1 MMKLD
6 VTCKNKQ
13 VNKFKMDLLK
23 RADTS
28 QNGITLIALIITI
41 IILIILAGIT
51 INLTVGDNGIFS
63 KAKEARKQHE
73 IADAREK
80 IEIAMLDIQTE
91 KISKNEDYTVDV
103 LVKELPNKVNGITIE
118 KEGDVAKGTYKRV

>member
-63 KAKEARKQHE
+63 KAKYAKKMTEDTQWVENAQIIALEAK
-73 IADAREK
+73 
-80 IEIAMLDIQTE
+80 MN
-91 KISKNEDYTVDV
+91 KNEIQKLTDEEI
-103 LVKELPNKVNGITIE
+103 KSANRRRNKNRNFKTRKNVRLFNKKI
-118 KEGDVAKGTYKRV
+118 

>member
-13 VNKFKMDLLK
+13 VNKFKMNVLK

-63 KAKEARKQHE
+63 KAKYAKKMTEDTQWVENAQIIALEAK
-73 IADAREK
+73 
-80 IEIAMLDIQTE
+80 MN
-91 KISKNEDYTVDV
+91 KNEIQKLTDEEI
-103 LVKELPNKVNGITIE
+103 KSANRRRNKNRNFKTRKNVRLFNKKI
-118 KEGDVAKGTYKRV
+118 

>member
-28 QNGITLIALIITI
+28 QKGITLIALIITI
-41 IILIILAGIT
+41 IILIILAGVT
-51 INLTVGDNGIFS
+51 INLTMGDNGIFS
-63 KAKEARKQHE
+63 KAKEAKKMTEDTQWVE
-73 IADAREK
+73 NAQIIALEAK
-80 IEIAMLDIQTE
+80 MN
-91 KISKNEDYTVDV
+91 KNEIQKLTDEEI
-103 LVKELPNKVNGITIE
+103 KSANRGRNKNRNFKTRKNVRLFNKKI
-118 KEGDVAKGTYKRV
+118 